1 MTDGADPD
9 LRCAHDVE
17 IVRLV
22 ASPVHRYGGRPG
34 EGGVPPAALD
44 AHDVVFVRA
53 GLGIVGDR
61 FYAQPAHRRASITVM
76 SAEAID
82 ALAAEIGGGPFDAA
96 LARRNVVVRGVDAD
110 RLVGQRFSID
120 SGDGPVELQA
130 HRPAR
135 PCAWMDAAFGPGAQR
150 LLRGHGGVR
159 CEPLTSGSLRV
170 GPAVLRAT
178 W

>member
-1 MTDGADPD
+1 
-9 LRCAHDVE
+9 
-17 IVRLV
+17 
-22 ASPVHRYGGRPG
+22 
-34 EGGVPPAALD
+34 
-44 AHDVVFVRA
+44 
-53 GLGIVGDR
+53 
-61 FYAQPAHRRASITVM
+61 M